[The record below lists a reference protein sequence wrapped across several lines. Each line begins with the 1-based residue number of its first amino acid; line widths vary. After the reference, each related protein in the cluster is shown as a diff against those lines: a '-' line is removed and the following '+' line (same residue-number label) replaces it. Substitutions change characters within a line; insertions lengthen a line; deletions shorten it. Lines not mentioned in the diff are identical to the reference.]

1 MKNALKTIAIIIA
14 GIFIIGI
21 VGSVVTGALDSLQKF
36 LDSIPWWL
44 WLIGVIGFF
53 YILSKQK

>member
-1 MKNALKTIAIIIA
+1 MMNALKTIAIIIA

-36 LDSIPWWL
+36 LDSIPW
-44 WLIGVIGFF
+44 
-53 YILSKQK
+53 